1 MANDTES
8 SVDSKAI
15 AKRIS
20 YDRKRR
26 LEEFRILPLSLRSA
40 VLCDLSP
47 ATRQDLLDELK
58 FGEVVELLD
67 HLDPRQAQRILSRVQ
82 DSSRRKRLISRLK
95 NDIYGKLEHFT
106 QFHPKAT
113 IALAHLN
120 YVLLDQNV
128 TIGETAGV
136 IEDYL
141 RSTGKIPEVLIHHEG
156 VLLGEA
162 PLATLVRERNTS
174 KLKRFVKKLKSV
186 YYNAEKADVVNV
198 LTSSTHSKIVV
209 LDTDDSVLGIVYSDD
224 AVDIIGQRPATSL
237 YSFAGVESSE
247 RPFDGVLSK
256 VHGRYRWLI
265 LNLGTAF
272 LAAGVISAFENTLS
286 ELVLLAA
293 YMPIVAGMGGN
304 AATQTLAVMVRGL
317 TIGEID
323 LKNIKKAV
331 FKEIGAGF
339 INGVIV
345 AVALLLVA
353 LVFRMDMRLVP
364 IAVVAMIINLMV
376 GGLFGTMVPVLMK
389 HFGKDPA
396 ASATVFITTATD
408 VFGFL
413 CLFGFATMW
422 LL

>member
-1 MANDTES
+1 M
-8 SVDSKAI
+8 
-15 AKRIS
+15 
-20 YDRKRR
+20 
-26 LEEFRILPLSLRSA
+26 
-40 VLCDLSP
+40 
-47 ATRQDLLDELK
+47 
-58 FGEVVELLD
+58 
-67 HLDPRQAQRILSRVQ
+67 
-82 DSSRRKRLISRLK
+82 
-95 NDIYGKLEHFT
+95 
-106 QFHPKAT
+106 
-113 IALAHLN
+113 
-120 YVLLDQNV
+120 
-128 TIGETAGV
+128 
-136 IEDYL
+136 
-141 RSTGKIPEVLIHHEG
+141 
-156 VLLGEA
+156 
-162 PLATLVRERNTS
+162 ATLVRERNTS